1 MGDFHERKEHL
12 LDAVHSIHDENEL
25 AEWEEVYQKIKERRA
40 RILQYR
46 ATLKEK
52 FDPDAVR
59 RSRGYRK
66 PDKTR
71 VMGLIQQMNI
81 QEPVELLLSQLT
93 R

>member
-1 MGDFHERKEHL
+1 MGDFHEKKTHL
-12 LDAVHSIHDENEL
+12 LNAVHAIHDENDL
-25 AEWEEVYQKIKERRA
+25 ADWEEVYQKIKERRE
-40 RILQYR
+40 RFLQYR
-46 ATLKEK
+46 ATLREK

-81 QEPVELLLSQLT
+81 QAPIELLVSQLT
-93 R
+93 